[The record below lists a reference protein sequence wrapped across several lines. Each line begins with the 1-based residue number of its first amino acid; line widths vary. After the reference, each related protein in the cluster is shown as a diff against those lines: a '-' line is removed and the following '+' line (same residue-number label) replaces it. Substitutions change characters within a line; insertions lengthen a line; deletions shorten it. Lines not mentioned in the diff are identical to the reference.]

1 MRARPSRP
9 ASANQRYSKT
19 FRVLALAAVA
29 LAAATIPAAA
39 QEGDVTLRGHVVD
52 AATGQ
57 PLANATVEIESVD
70 RGTITDVQGRFFL
83 TGLRA
88 GTYEVVIGRLGY
100 EERTQSVAVSAGA
113 EALTVR
119 LAADPI
125 RMAAIEVQIDRLER
139 RRLTTT
145 TASRAFDEAA
155 LRAVRHG
162 TVGRFLQDVGGVRPT
177 ACSHRELTPSC
188 VYARGETQR
197 PVVVLDEHVA
207 PGGLEALQGFPLE
220 NLYRLEVY
228 EGGTMIVG
236 YTRFYVASAIKR
248 NRPLHPLSAFRG
260 RMTSAIGF

>member
-1 MRARPSRP
+1 MHPRHPWPTP
-9 ASANQRYSKT
+9 AIHRYGKT
-19 FRVLALAAVA
+19 FRVLSLVA
-29 LAAATIPAAA
+29 LALAVAVVSATA
-39 QEGDVTLRGHVVD
+39 QQGDVTFRGHVVD

-57 PLANATVEIESVD
+57 PLANATVEIESLD

-83 TGLRA
+83 TGLAA
-88 GTYEVVIGRLGY
+88 GTYSVVIGRLGY
-100 EERTQSVAVSAGA
+100 EERTERVTVSAGA
-113 EALTVR
+113 EPVTVR
-119 LAADPI
+119 LAEDPV
-125 RMAAIEVQIDRLER
+125 RMAAIEVQMDRLER
-139 RRLTTT
+139 RRLRTT

-177 ACSHRELTPSC
+177 ACSPRELNPSC

-197 PVVVLDEHVA
+197 PVVVLDEHLA

-228 EGGTMIVG
+228 EGGTMVVA
-236 YTRFYVASAIKR
+236 YTRFYVAGAIKR

-260 RMTSAIGF
+260 RMTSTIEF